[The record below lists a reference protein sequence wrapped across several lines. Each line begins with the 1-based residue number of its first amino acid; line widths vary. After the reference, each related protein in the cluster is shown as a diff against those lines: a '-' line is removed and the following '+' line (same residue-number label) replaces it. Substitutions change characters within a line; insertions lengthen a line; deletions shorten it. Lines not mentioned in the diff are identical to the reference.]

1 MASSN
6 RAFPEKPRVFSPG
19 PRKFQS
25 QRRYNSTRMFDEEKL
40 NVTAA
45 IWNAKGDFKKTHGYN
60 NYSDS
65 ETYQRV
71 SNFKRVINAEL
82 DNLQG
87 IQKSLS
93 TVTNG
98 LTTNGI
104 LNYKLLNDKH
114 VSKLIQMIKKKPE
127 EWKDLIEIEREIKRI
142 YSSLEKNFVIFEI
155 MCSGKANY
163 QGLQT
168 AYLNIL
174 TDKPMWDPQTF
185 QNDYKTLKKVNNDF
199 EKISKMPLDLSMMR
213 PRDGELKGLD
223 FYKSMVMAKF
233 QRGNSSNEER
243 EYTESPPEQ
252 VTSDTQPRTGK
263 NKSKRRKNKNG
274 GESSTTN
281 MYAETTTDTPQ
292 KSQLS
297 TSELLMQMQSLQ
309 MST

>member
-6 RAFPEKPRVFSPG
+6 RAFPEKTRMFSPG

-40 NVTAA
+40 KVTAA

-60 NYSDS
+60 IYSDS
-65 ETYQRV
+65 ETYQRK

-82 DNLQG
+82 GNLKG

-114 VSKLIQMIKKKPE
+114 VSRLIQMIDKNPE
-127 EWKDLIEIEREIKRI
+127 EWQDLIQIEREIKRI

-168 AYLNIL
+168 AYLNTL

-185 QNDYKTLKKVNNDF
+185 QNDYKTLNAVNTNF
-199 EKISKMPLDLSMMR
+199 SNISKMPLDLSMIR

-223 FYKSMVMAKF
+223 FYKSMVRAKF

-243 EYTESPPEQ
+243 EYVESPPEQ

>member
-1 MASSN
+1 M
-6 RAFPEKPRVFSPG
+6 FSPG

-25 QRRYNSTRMFDEEKL
+25 QRRYNSSRMFDEEKL
-40 NVTAA
+40 RVTAA

-82 DNLQG
+82 GNLKV

-98 LTTNGI
+98 LVTKGN
-104 LNYKLLNDKH
+104 LNYKLLNEKH
-114 VSKLIQMIKKKPE
+114 VSRLIGMIEQKPE
-127 EWKDLIEIEREIKRI
+127 EWQDLIRIEREIKRI
-142 YSSLEKNFVIFEI
+142 YSSLERNFVIFDI
-155 MCSGKANY
+155 MCSGKDNY
-163 QGLQT
+163 QGLQE
-168 AYLNIL
+168 AYINSL
-174 TDKPMWDPQTF
+174 TEKPIWNESTYK
-185 QNDYKTLKKVNNDF
+185 NDYETLKVVSTKFSN
-199 EKISKMPLDLSMMR
+199 ISKMPLDLSIMR
-213 PRDGELKGLD
+213 PRDDKPKDLE
-223 FYKSMVMAKF
+223 FYVRLARAKF
-233 QRGNSSNEER
+233 QRGNSSNKER
-243 EYTESPPEQ
+243 EYAELPPPEQ

-281 MYAETTTDTPQ
+281 IYTETTDDSP
-292 KSQLS
+292 KNSQLS
-297 TSELLMQMQSLQ
+297 TSELLMQMQSLK

>member
-6 RAFPEKPRVFSPG
+6 RAFPEKPRMFSPG

-25 QRRYNSTRMFDEEKL
+25 QRRYNSSRMFDEEKIK
-40 NVTAA
+40 VTAA
-45 IWNAKGDFKKTHGYN
+45 IWNAKGDFKKTYGYN

-65 ETYQRV
+65 EKYQRM

-82 DNLQG
+82 VNLKG

-98 LTTNGI
+98 LATNGN
-104 LNYKLLNDKH
+104 LNYKLLNDNH
-114 VSKLIQMIKKKPE
+114 VTRLIGMIQKNPE
-127 EWKDLIEIEREIKRI
+127 EWKDLIDIEREIKRI
-142 YSSLEKNFVIFEI
+142 YISLERNFVIFDI
-155 MCSGKANY
+155 MCSGKDNY
-163 QGLQT
+163 QGLQES
-168 AYLNIL
+168 YINDL
-174 TDKPMWDPQTF
+174 TEKPIWNEST
-185 QNDYKTLKKVNNDF
+185 YKTDYETLKVVNAKFSN
-199 EKISKMPLDLSMMR
+199 ISKMPLDLSMMR

-281 MYAETTTDTPQ
+281 MYAETTTDTSQ

-297 TSELLMQMQSLQ
+297 TSELLMQRQSLQ

>member
-6 RAFPEKPRVFSPG
+6 RAFPEKPRMFSPG

-25 QRRYNSTRMFDEEKL
+25 QRRYNSSRMFDEEKIK
-40 NVTAA
+40 VTAA
-45 IWNAKGDFKKTHGYN
+45 IWNAKGDFKKTYGYN

-65 ETYQRV
+65 EKYQRM

-82 DNLQG
+82 VNLKG

-98 LTTNGI
+98 LATNGN
-104 LNYKLLNDKH
+104 LNYKLLNDNH
-114 VSKLIQMIKKKPE
+114 VTRLIGMIQKNPE
-127 EWKDLIEIEREIKRI
+127 EWKDLIDIEREIKRI
-142 YSSLEKNFVIFEI
+142 YISLERNFVIFDI
-155 MCSGKANY
+155 MCSGKDNY
-163 QGLQT
+163 QGLQES
-168 AYLNIL
+168 YINDL
-174 TDKPMWDPQTF
+174 TEKPIWNEST
-185 QNDYKTLKKVNNDF
+185 YKTDYETLKVVNAKFSN
-199 EKISKMPLDLSMMR
+199 ISKMPLDLSMMR

-233 QRGNSSNEER
+233 QRENSSNEER

-281 MYAETTTDTPQ
+281 MYAETTTDTSQ

>member
-1 MASSN
+1 
-6 RAFPEKPRVFSPG
+6 
-19 PRKFQS
+19 
-25 QRRYNSTRMFDEEKL
+25 MFDEEKL